1 MTTKQDSGIVRK
13 LHKIKHTEMHTTQS
27 EGAARHCNHLRRH
40 RWKGNNSSSSNSKN
54 HRHNRWYNISN
65 SNINS
70 NSNISRFTNRCIT
83 SSTTHQQTDLE
94 RCRQHL
100 PH

>member
-40 RWKGNNSSSSNSKN
+40 RWKGNSSSNAKN

-65 SNINS
+65 SNS
-70 NSNISRFTNRCIT
+70 NSNISRLTNRCIT